1 MKTRKFRI
9 KEYSADSLSIAEYIR
24 LFGNKNVKKFFVVQV
39 RIFFLWFAIK
49 LFGDENEWYAN
60 NEAKELLKKLNAK

>member
-39 RIFFLWFAIK
+39 FAIK

-60 NEAKELLKKLNAK
+60 NEAKELLEKLNAK